1 MALYIAFQKSADSFI
16 KQIVKAL
23 TGPYVH
29 TDIVIKRNNTHT
41 VYSTHMN
48 SSFSVTTGDFSD
60 LTHDFLMVAV
70 SKEEFGKVVASCD
83 ACVKSRIPYNT
94 QDMILSQI
102 PLRNPVEQDLY
113 SSESLFCAQAVVLI
127 LRSCLD
133 PKRGLIESL
142 AAVNS
147 RTVSP
152 SQLYECMA
160 FVCASRNANQ
170 VLEQRLR
177 SCVLHGFLD

>member
-16 KQIVKAL
+16 KQIVKTLA
-23 TGPYVH
+23 GPYVH

-41 VYSTHMN
+41 VYSAHMD
-48 SSFSVTTGDFSD
+48 SSFSMTTGDFSD

-70 SKEEFGKVVASCD
+70 SEEELRRVVASCE

-94 QDMILSQI
+94 QDMILSQV
-102 PLRNPVEQDLY
+102 PLRNPVEQDLFN
-113 SSESLFCAQAVVLI
+113 SPALFCAQAVVLI

-133 PKRGLIESL
+133 PNRGLLESL

-177 SCVLHGFLD
+177 SCVVHGFLG